1 MSKVSDYSEAR
12 IKNVKN
18 YSNNT
23 SAGLIKVEYDVTEG
37 SYIAEGALSGAGV
50 ALTGAFLGIGLIIA
64 TGGMAGPLVAA
75 GAMLGGPASGTVT
88 GVLIDK
94 SKHHVLY
101 FDSVTEEFVGND
113 IDEARRKQYDIR
125 IGEGQSLLNQG
136 KFTEARDKFAQAWRD
151 SNNSSIYNKYA
162 NCRDSISIAV
172 DAQTLLNIG
181 KFSEA
186 VVKFAQAHNGAS
198 VTSIK
203 DKLKNC
209 EDSAKLAADSQTLL
223 NSGKFSEAVV
233 KFAQAH
239 NGASVTSV
247 KDKLKNCLDSTKL
260 AAEGQTLLNSGE
272 PSEAAAKFQA
282 AYSLSN
288 ISEISS
294 KFSSCLAAAN
304 IEVEAQTLLEDD
316 VEEVDVEEQESDEEV
331 EGNLAEPVIDV
342 LGDHSVGEVEFT
354 TE

>member
-75 GAMLGGPASGTVT
+75 GAMLGGPAAGTVT

-151 SNNSSIYNKYA
+151 SNDSSIYNKYA

-198 VTSIK
+198 VTS
-203 DKLKNC
+203 
-209 EDSAKLAADSQTLL
+209 
-223 NSGKFSEAVV
+223 
-233 KFAQAH
+233 
-239 NGASVTSV
+239 V

-260 AAEGQTLLNSGE
+260 AAEGQTLLNSSE

>member
-75 GAMLGGPASGTVT
+75 GAMLGGPAAGTVT

-151 SNNSSIYNKYA
+151 SNDSSIYNKYA

-172 DAQTLLNIG
+172 DA
-181 KFSEA
+181 
-186 VVKFAQAHNGAS
+186 
-198 VTSIK
+198 
-203 DKLKNC
+203 
-209 EDSAKLAADSQTLL
+209 
-223 NSGKFSEAVV
+223 
-233 KFAQAH
+233 
-239 NGASVTSV
+239 
-247 KDKLKNCLDSTKL
+247 
-260 AAEGQTLLNSGE
+260 QTLLNSGE

>member
-75 GAMLGGPASGTVT
+75 GAMLGGPAAGTVT

-136 KFTEARDKFAQAWRD
+136 KFTEARDKFAQAGRD
-151 SNNSSIYNKYA
+151 SNDSSIYNNYA
-162 NCRDSISIAV
+162 NCRDSISIAI
-172 DAQTLLNIG
+172 DAQTLLNSG
-181 KFSEA
+181 EFSEA

-209 EDSAKLAADSQTLL
+209 EDSAKLAADAQTLL
-223 NSGKFSEAVV
+223 NSGQLSEAAT
-233 KFAQAH
+233 KFEQAY
-239 NGASVTSV
+239 NKASVTSV
-247 KDKLKNCLDSTKL
+247 KDKFKNCQESIKL
-260 AAEGQTLLNSGE
+260 AAEAQTLLNSSQF
-272 PSEAAAKFQA
+272 SEAATKFEQA
-282 AYSLSN
+282 CKLLN
-288 ISEISS
+288 IPAI
-294 KFSSCLAAAN
+294 KNF
-304 IEVEAQTLLEDD
+304 LLEIGKPR
-316 VEEVDVEEQESDEEV
+316 EEAVKEEGIFSILDGEEQESEEEV
-331 EGNLAEPVIDV
+331 EDNLAESVIDV
-342 LGDHSVGEVEFT
+342 LGDHSAGEVAFT
-354 TE
+354 IE